1 LGDALEL
8 ACPALVSRATL
19 VNLELLWAEINQNR
33 KFLQVFAKLD
43 WVEGWSV
50 VKKQQKSA
58 WRSSGAAQKNRADRG
73 LRCA

>member
-50 VKKQQKSA
+50 VKKQQKV
-58 WRSSGAAQKNRADRG
+58 RG
-73 LRCA
+73 GRLEQHRRIGRIGVLRVA